1 MIAALAALCSCSN
14 SSSSTVT
21 TSNIAKLKTF
31 YFAAVDSL
39 PGLGEATFKIEER
52 LDTGL
57 VTNQIDETDS
67 IRFGTPINKVVPRF
81 TCEATPGSVVVR
93 TADTVITLSG
103 SDTID
108 FTARPVY
115 MTITSSD
122 LTTTKTY
129 EIVVTVHTMD
139 PDLYQWQTLTTEAY
153 QTEDEGQ
160 QVVQFRGKFWLYSTN
175 GFETSLRASADGAK
189 WEEQMLTGLPTHCR
203 VRGIVA
209 DEKALYYADDQT
221 LYTSTDAV
229 TWTETDYSDKLFT
242 LQTMLMSYNDTMWLV
257 VEDMTETLYLAQIVD
272 DTVRVTDVELPDEF
286 PVSGFATVVFNNI
299 SRRQRAMIIG
309 GFARNGECVNSRW
322 NFEYSSSLKPSYRML
337 NYSIEQPEFL
347 TLAGVSVISY
357 NDQLLMFGGV
367 DKDMVFRGNDIL
379 VSNDEG
385 FTWTK
390 ADTSKCKLPETYTPR
405 QMQTVT
411 VRDNNIYVIGGQDLN
426 RTYSDAYKGRLNSI
440 DWKK

>member
-1 MIAALAALCSCSN
+1 
-14 SSSSTVT
+14 
-21 TSNIAKLKTF
+21 
-31 YFAAVDSL
+31 
-39 PGLGEATFKIEER
+39 
-52 LDTGL
+52 
-57 VTNQIDETDS
+57 
-67 IRFGTPINKVVPRF
+67 
-81 TCEATPGSVVVR
+81 
-93 TADTVITLSG
+93 
-103 SDTID
+103 
-108 FTARPVY
+108 
-115 MTITSSD
+115 
-122 LTTTKTY
+122 
-129 EIVVTVHTMD
+129 
-139 PDLYQWQTLTTEAY
+139 
-153 QTEDEGQ
+153 
-160 QVVQFRGKFWLYSTN
+160 
-175 GFETSLRASADGAK
+175 
-189 WEEQMLTGLPTHCR
+189 
-203 VRGIVA
+203 
-209 DEKALYYADDQT
+209 
-221 LYTSTDAV
+221 
-229 TWTETDYSDKLFT
+229 
-242 LQTMLMSYNDTMWLV
+242 
-257 VEDMTETLYLAQIVD
+257 
-272 DTVRVTDVELPDEF
+272 
-286 PVSGFATVVFNNI
+286 
-299 SRRQRAMIIG
+299 MIIG